1 MIEQEIVPKNEVVQ
15 TARNYA
21 RRQDDWSDELE
32 VIFIS
37 LMNYLAGTGYQVG
50 PVQNNMLSWKRVLLW
65 FGAIDIV
72 PVPGNLSY
80 EKALLL
86 MTTSYIQSW
95 LS

>member
-1 MIEQEIVPKNEVVQ
+1 MTVQVITKAQVVP
-15 TARNYA
+15 TARAYA
-21 RRQDDWSDELE
+21 ERQDDWSDELE

-72 PVPGNLSY
+72 PVPGSLSY